1 MALTNAQKR
10 TIAERL
16 IIEDGKTGE
25 YVSDFLGVSAQ
36 SISRW
41 RKGRKGEKSWDDR
54 RTENLSAPH
63 KIKELLQKQ
72 LEKVASGEKATID
85 ADALA
90 KISRV
95 LQDVSGKVNT
105 QVVISVFEE
114 FDNWLSEIDPE
125 EAIKITK
132 IHRKFIL
139 HKASKE

>member
-1 MALTNAQKR
+1 MALTNQQKR

-25 YVSDFLGVSAQ
+25 YVSEFLDVSAQ

-41 RKGRKGEKSWDDR
+41 RKGRAGEKTWDER

-72 LEKVASGEKATID
+72 LELVASGEKATID
-85 ADALA
+85 ADALS
-90 KISRV
+90 KISKV
-95 LQDVSGKVNT
+95 LNDVSGKIST

-125 EAIKITK
+125 EALKVTK

-139 HKASKE
+139 NKAAKE

>member
-1 MALTNAQKR
+1 MALSNAKKR
-10 TIAERL
+10 NIAERL

-25 YVSDFLGVSAQ
+25 YVSEFLDISVQ

-41 RKGRKGEKSWDDR
+41 RKGRKGEKTWDER

-63 KIKELLQKQ
+63 KIKELLQQQ
-72 LEKVASGEKATID
+72 LQLVASGEKATID

-95 LQDVSGKVNT
+95 LQDVSGKIST

-114 FDNWLSEIDPE
+114 FDNWLSEVDPE
-125 EAIKITK
+125 EALKVTK

-139 HKASKE
+139 NKAAKE